1 MLYLSHQKN
10 NLQQY
15 ILENVL
21 DRRIVIWRPID
32 HADSLENFQ
41 RLDEEDLSNIT
52 CGSYMYQLR
61 LSSCYIQQHIEG
73 ELDIFV
79 HRKDLGL
86 IQVKLQSQHL
96 SSRKYSQCIQF
107 NETQI
112 MRPTANAEQEREL
125 QWCVLMWQLY
135 CGSLVFLGM
144 QRGSVHMVSRT
155 GVTHFKMLQSL
166 TIPTLMT
173 VCVRNNCVKFLLRAL
188 FSIDIKVWY
197 KLILTNC

>member
-1 MLYLSHQKN
+1 MLYLSHQKK
-10 NLQQY
+10 NLEQY
-15 ILENVL
+15 VLKNVL
-21 DRRIVIWRPID
+21 DRRSVIWKPID
-32 HADSLENFQ
+32 HADRLENFQ

-52 CGSYMYQLR
+52 CGSYQLR
-61 LSSCYIQQHIEG
+61 LSFCYIQQHIKWEV
-73 ELDIFV
+73 DIFV
-79 HRKDLGL
+79 HRKDPGL
-86 IQVKLQSQHL
+86 IQVKLQSRHV
-96 SSRKYSQCIQF
+96 SSRKYSLCIQF

-144 QRGSVHMVSRT
+144 HRGSVHMVSRT
-155 GVTHFKMLQSL
+155 EVTHFKMLQSL

-197 KLILTNC
+197 KVNTNKL